1 MWARSAIVRLIMKI
15 TVLVFLL
22 GKEMQR
28 CKPCWQDFC
37 GLVLILLAVPH
48 VSAEDPEGSGIEQKP
63 RDEDQKIEV
72 SVHGLDIVFPV
83 GHVVA
88 TGRGGVGHRLRP
100 LSITSQSHLDWLRY
114 PNNLKE
120 TKEMNWTT
128 SQQRNSKKKK
138 KTTKIQKPWLKLLFS
153 VQYMEIPCYD
163 SKSATIF
170 IGVTSYLLFSV
181 SVTFII
187 PFFFFFSVPICT
199 ERLPAICRSCL
210 QLQTDNSYLQKK
222 KELKSTSAVFL
233 IFRTIKRSRMIHAC
247 GNGFFLKCLFY
258 FPV

>member
-28 CKPCWQDFC
+28 RESCWQDFC

-72 SVHGLDIVFPV
+72 SVYGLDILFPV

-128 SQQRNSKKKK
+128 SQQRNSKKKNK
-138 KTTKIQKPWLKLLFS
+138 NNKNTKTLAKTLILCSIHGNPLLRF
-153 VQYMEIPCYD
+153 
-163 SKSATIF
+163 
-170 IGVTSYLLFSV
+170 
-181 SVTFII
+181 
-187 PFFFFFSVPICT
+187 
-199 ERLPAICRSCL
+199 
-210 QLQTDNSYLQKK
+210 
-222 KELKSTSAVFL
+222 
-233 IFRTIKRSRMIHAC
+233 
-247 GNGFFLKCLFY
+247 
-258 FPV
+258 